1 MGKGDPVPKG
11 THTVGYRYM
20 PEIAIPHDAGTVY
33 IPTEFT
39 ECLTVYLTS
48 ILGSS
53 SERGGDKLG
62 EDVLSI
68 DPDLSQASAKLN

>member
-11 THTVGYRYM
+11 THTVGYRC
-20 PEIAIPHDAGTVY
+20 PPPVAIPHDAGTVY
-33 IPTEFT
+33 ILTEFT
-39 ECLTVYLTS
+39 ECLTVYLTR
-48 ILGSS
+48 ILGST

-68 DPDLSQASAKLN
+68 DPDLSQESAKLN